1 MNIDFENNK
10 DLEFAFVVL
19 FPLIHQSYVNFT
31 SVVDRDSSVLKL
43 RMIIDESLKTIPTP
57 DKESNDKIKNF
68 LNFIFDS
75 YNESFMEFINKNI
88 DESELQNIVSIKIRN
103 KFFGDNK

>member
-1 MNIDFENNK
+1 MNINFENNK

-19 FPLIHQSYVNFT
+19 FPLIHKSYVNFT
-31 SVVDRDSSVLKL
+31 SVVDKDNSVLKL
-43 RMIIDESLKTIPTP
+43 RMIIDESLKMVPNP

-75 YNESFMEFINKNI
+75 YNESFSEFINKNI
-88 DESELQNIVSIKIRN
+88 NESELQDIVSMKIKN